1 MSLHVRRRRVDREE
15 PPDERAPIRLE
26 GRAQRLSIFIGEADR
41 YHRSPLYAEIVRRA
55 HRMGLAGATVLRGI
69 EGFGVSHHVHTTRI
83 LSLSEDLPVVIVIV
97 DVAERIRRF
106 LPELDEV
113 ITEGLVVLDDV
124 DVVRHGGR
132 EREERSRG
140 AAR

>member
-1 MSLHVRRRRVDREE
+1 MSPHMRRWRADREE
-15 PPDERAPIRLE
+15 PPDDRAPIHLE
-26 GRAQRLSIFIGEADR
+26 GCAQRLSIFIGEADR
-41 YHRSPLYAEIVRRA
+41 YRSSPLYAEIVRRA

-97 DVAERIRRF
+97 DLAERIRRF
-106 LPELDEV
+106 LPELDQV
-113 ITEGLVVLDDV
+113 VTEGLVVLDDV

-132 EREERSRG
+132 DREEPSKG
-140 AAR
+140 MAP